1 MMGTVHRACAAAATG
16 GVLLLFAV
24 AGACGDDDGDGGG
37 GGGYGSQSG
46 TRRAQCSCPRGRR
59 ALVDG
64 TEVSL
69 TFEDGNLSVQAGC
82 NTMNGGYTTT
92 DGRFE
97 VSTLAQTQMACQ
109 DERQSQ
115 DQRLAAFLEAG
126 PTVTLDIDEL
136 TLASDDITMV
146 AVESDRAVRVA
157 AGVSR
162 PLDCLGSGFTDSFR

>member
-1 MMGTVHRACAAAATG
+1 MGE
-16 GVLLLFAV
+16 
-24 AGACGDDDGDGGG
+24 
-37 GGGYGSQSG
+37 
-46 TRRAQCSCPRGRR
+46 

-82 NTMNGGYTTT
+82 NNTNGGYTIT
-92 DGRFE
+92 DGRLE

-109 DERQSQ
+109 DDLQSQ
-115 DQRLAAFLEAG
+115 DQWLAAFLEAG

-146 AVESDRAVRVA
+146 AVESD
-157 AGVSR
+157 
-162 PLDCLGSGFTDSFR
+162 